1 MLPQAASRCT
11 AVPQAVTVLP
21 QAAAEQQTATVLLQA
36 DAGAQQGPQAV
47 TVLPQAARG
56 AEQDPRRLAEKQIT
70 PLTPPPVDIHV
81 RYLTMEAT
89 KVYEGVQSESPTNNR
104 RERGMD
110 RDGESHDY
118 SIQ

>member
-11 AVPQAVTVLP
+11 AV
-21 QAAAEQQTATVLLQA
+21 
-36 DAGAQQGPQAV
+36 PQAV